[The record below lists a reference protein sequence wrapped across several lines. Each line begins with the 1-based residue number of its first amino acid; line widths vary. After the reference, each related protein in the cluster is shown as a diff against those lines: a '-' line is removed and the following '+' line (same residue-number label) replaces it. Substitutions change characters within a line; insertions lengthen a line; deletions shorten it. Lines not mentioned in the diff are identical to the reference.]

1 MQYCNNAY
9 VFVHI
14 WVFGFVAYS
23 SLLNTRISNFPL
35 SLLVYSV
42 RRPPARIRGARAYV
56 RVMPQ
61 LVAAAVGR
69 NGGSFRNGGSVSGGG
84 GGGGGGGSGGTDH
97 AFDRLTIADFDDDD
111 GGKDDLTDLE
121 SVADLPDEPT
131 NKSSAW
137 GSSASAEPSAFR
149 AVYTVP
155 TVVNFQN
162 WEASRRWDG
171 SAPTPAAAAAAG
183 SGPSGRT
190 PILTR
195 VLILKNVDTAD
206 HPAVVSAPLTAK
218 FALVARG
225 GGGGALKAGTRA
237 PFELVLQP
245 GASCTFDVHFFQPD
259 DDELKFWDNFRD
271 AVVIYT
277 QR

>member
-1 MQYCNNAY
+1 
-9 VFVHI
+9 
-14 WVFGFVAYS
+14 
-23 SLLNTRISNFPL
+23 
-35 SLLVYSV
+35 
-42 RRPPARIRGARAYV
+42 
-56 RVMPQ
+56 MPQ
-61 LVAAAVGR
+61 IVAAVGR
-69 NGGSFRNGGSVSGGG
+69 NGGSSVRNGGSVV
-84 GGGGGGGSGGTDH
+84 GGGSGGSSGGADNVNLQ

-111 GGKDDLTDLE
+111 GGKDDLLDVET
-121 SVADLPDEPT
+121 VADLPDEPT
-131 NKSSAW
+131 NKSSSVA
-137 GSSASAEPSAFR
+137 GGASAFFFSAAEPS

-162 WEASRRWDG
+162 WEASRRWD
-171 SAPTPAAAAAAG
+171 TPAAAAGQAG
-183 SGPSGRT
+183 IN

-195 VLILKNVDTAD
+195 VLILKNTDTAD
-206 HPAVVSAPLTAK
+206 HAAVVSAPLTEK

-225 GGGGALKAGTRA
+225 GGGGAIKAGTRA

-245 GASCTFDVHFFQPD
+245 GASCTFDVQFFQPE